1 MTHKQPNFLCNFCG
15 KNLLIEQ
22 DKFVENGLGMRL
34 CQTCIARS
42 QEVLQQSQ
50 PQVQPSDSEIL
61 DKLRARVKAL
71 SPKEIYTQLSEYVIG
86 QERAKKVI
94 SLAVYNH
101 YKRLILSKDLD
112 IDFEKSNILLL
123 GETGTGK
130 TLIARTLAKII
141 DVPFAIGDCTSY
153 TEAGYVGDDVENV
166 LLSLLVDAKN
176 SIAGAQTGIVVLDEI
191 DKKAKSSGNVS
202 ISKDVS
208 GQGVQQALLKMVE
221 GTVVNVPLAGG
232 RKNPSSQQIAK
243 VDTKNILFICS
254 GAFVGL
260 EEIIAKRIRTNSG
273 IGFNRDLAKMS
284 DFEKDELLA
293 QNDVEDFINYGF
305 IPEFMGRIPIRVAT
319 DSMHKEMLIRIMS
332 EPKNSIITQYQ
343 KMCEFDNCSL
353 KVDSSGMEAI
363 AEIALKKQTGARG
376 LREIFENAIMDDLFA
391 MQKDEIIVN
400 KDYVFN
406 NYDNYHAKTRNIVP

>member
-1 MTHKQPNFLCNFCG
+1 
-15 KNLLIEQ
+15 
-22 DKFVENGLGMRL
+22 
-34 CQTCIARS
+34 
-42 QEVLQQSQ
+42 
-50 PQVQPSDSEIL
+50 
-61 DKLRARVKAL
+61 
-71 SPKEIYTQLSEYVIG
+71 
-86 QERAKKVI
+86 
-94 SLAVYNH
+94 
-101 YKRLILSKDLD
+101 
-112 IDFEKSNILLL
+112 
-123 GETGTGK
+123 
-130 TLIARTLAKII
+130 
-141 DVPFAIGDCTSY
+141 
-153 TEAGYVGDDVENV
+153 
-166 LLSLLVDAKN
+166 
-176 SIAGAQTGIVVLDEI
+176 VVLDEI